1 MFTDPINFSGYEE
14 INLDFFLYALNME
27 IGDRFHLEFSTGGAY
42 STIQT
47 FTTGGPFN
55 PEDRVGISLTLDARN
70 LTANTRLRFRTETDA
85 NDDYVILDDI
95 VITGCGVRQ
104 GPTCPVGSSCED
116 GDPCT
121 TGETWDANCNCT
133 GGRFTDNDGDG
144 FCIGEDPDDNDICI
158 PNASNCGP
166 AALNCIERDFED
178 FEDNDPGIW
187 NDGGDFATLL
197 RTTNN
202 FDNDGSYLFY
212 LRGDLGLGSSLY
224 SDPLNL
230 SGQDAVQLEFNFLPY
245 SMEDGDRW
253 EISIAT
259 DGSNFIA
266 HETFVAG
273 VDFEDATRY
282 QVTIILSDYQLTAN
296 TRLAFRS
303 IAADSDYVM
312 IDDIR
317 LSACSIDDLQ
327 EEKEQLSSR
336 SRSIEEIP
344 AEAVLYP
351 NPASEWVQ
359 LVLSGADKATL
370 YIYDMQG
377 RLAEELPLVE
387 AENRIDL
394 TSLRPS
400 SYLFKIVGAD
410 GEVIQT
416 EMMIVH

>member
-1 MFTDPINFSGYEE
+1 M
-14 INLDFFLYALNME
+14 
-27 IGDRFHLEFSTGGAY
+27 
-42 STIQT
+42 
-47 FTTGGPFN
+47 
-55 PEDRVGISLTLDARN
+55 
-70 LTANTRLRFRTETDA
+70 
-85 NDDYVILDDI
+85 
-95 VITGCGVRQ
+95 
-104 GPTCPVGSSCED
+104 
-116 GDPCT
+116 
-121 TGETWDANCNCT
+121 
-133 GGRFTDNDGDG
+133 
-144 FCIGEDPDDNDICI
+144 
-158 PNASNCGP
+158 
-166 AALNCIERDFED
+166 
-178 FEDNDPGIW
+178 
-187 NDGGDFATLL
+187 
-197 RTTNN
+197 
-202 FDNDGSYLFY
+202 
-212 LRGDLGLGSSLY
+212 
-224 SDPLNL
+224 
-230 SGQDAVQLEFNFLPY
+230 
-245 SMEDGDRW
+245 
-253 EISIAT
+253 
-259 DGSNFIA
+259 
-266 HETFVAG
+266 AG